1 MTVPVLVL
9 DASARRRLLLLLLPL
24 DDEPALPRSRE
35 VGRDGAVQLR
45 DAGQPG
51 PVAQSPLPHAR
62 SLSSLLLLV
71 VPGVTFVVVLSVVVA
86 RERLSVSDAGEAHG
100 GRNGGVRGI
109 DLIVAVAV
117 AVAVAVDALET
128 RGGDGGD
135 VLALEDASRSA
146 HAITLSDSASAWRRS
161 TCRLRTI
168 GGKWEHV
175 GTATHLGFAQG
186 PMHGFTCAP
195 RHAEFGCNGVPEF
208 GLESARNISGSGPE
222 DCRRGEVF
230 VLPVVEFGEER
241 RIIPI
246 VDSRKLVA
254 LLLVPVGALLEVVL
268 VV

>member
-1 MTVPVLVL
+1 MPVPVLVL
-9 DASARRRLLLLLLPL
+9 DASARRRLLLLLLLPL

-51 PVAQSPLPHAR
+51 PVAQPPLPHAR
-62 SLSSLLLLV
+62 SLPLLLLLV

-109 DLIVAVAV
+109 HLIVAVAV
-117 AVAVAVDALET
+117 AGAVDALET

-161 TCRLRTI
+161 TCRLRAI
-168 GGKWEHV
+168 GGEWEHV